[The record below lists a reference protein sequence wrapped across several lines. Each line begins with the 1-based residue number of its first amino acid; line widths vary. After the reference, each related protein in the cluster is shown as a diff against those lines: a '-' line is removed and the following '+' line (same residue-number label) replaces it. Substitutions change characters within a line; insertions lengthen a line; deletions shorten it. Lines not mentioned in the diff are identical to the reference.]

1 MVILIQYRW
10 SHYIFDDNSE
20 STTTKMS
27 NEYSCAFI
35 HPARILIFGPSYS
48 GKSTLVSK
56 LLDNQLQAFD
66 LTFDRIIYCSDG
78 SSLNTKEN
86 QLPIENYEYFDKNLF
101 ESLDSKQNNCI
112 ILDDFMHRASN
123 DVQISELF
131 TKRSHHQNV
140 TIIFLLQ
147 NLFPKS
153 KYMSDIKRNANYIIL
168 MSNPADEKSIK
179 LFSSYL
185 DPSNPN
191 FIHNAYIDSTKNK
204 PFSYLLV
211 DLHQQQSNEVR
222 IRTNLTF
229 DGKPEQTVYVKI
241 QEYPELCKRIGCSYK
256 KEEY

>member
-1 MVILIQYRW
+1 MA
-10 SHYIFDDNSE
+10 
-20 STTTKMS
+20 
-27 NEYSCAFI
+27 NEGYSCVFR

-48 GKSTLVSK
+48 GKSTLVAN
-56 LLDNQLQAFD
+56 LLDNQLQVFD
-66 LTFDRIIYCSDG
+66 INFDRIIYCSDG
-78 SSLNTKEN
+78 SSLVTTN
-86 QLPIENYEYFDKNLF
+86 KNLTIESYEF
-101 ESLDSKQNNCI
+101 YDQNLFNSLDNNQNNCL

-153 KYMSDIKRNANYIIL
+153 KFITDIKRNANYIFL

-191 FIHNAYIDSTKNK
+191 FIHSAYIDSTKNK
-204 PFSYLLV
+204 PFSYLLI

-222 IRTNLTF
+222 IRSNLIF
-229 DGKPEQTVYVKI
+229 DGEPQQIAYIKV
-241 QEYPELCKRIGCSYK
+241 QEYPELCKRIGCASQK
-256 KEEY
+256 